1 VRALPNPAGLRDDK
15 RALVVRAFTFFA
27 AFFATFFAA
36 FFAQW
41 AKNALGELRL
51 GEIK

>member
-1 VRALPNPAGLRDDK
+1 M
-15 RALVVRAFTFFA
+15 
-27 AFFATFFAA
+27 

-51 GEIK
+51 GEEKWANLDWANLD